1 MLGHLFIFLLFIL
14 LLTLVGGDVRHVSLS
29 SPPTV
34 VVEYPEDNSTVTGP
48 RLPLRLALE
57 VERWC
62 GADGDGDDTGADC
75 TPLADLVICV
85 WAGNAR
91 QQCLPLLSALQQ
103 PGALDLS
110 TAHMPVGTFDLSV
123 WLYAS
128 SNSSSHPSTGR
139 HVLVRGRAP
148 PSSEGGDA
156 TPRTPPLPPPNEVR
170 LHRPAPWDAA
180 RAEALTQLLPID
192 TSIPRRGDWQRQRSE
207 GDEHGVERE
216 SETTTRGLRLGLLR
230 HGPLLFNVQDF
241 PAGISLDLQ
250 GEWEES
256 VVRLLASALR
266 PGDLVVDVGAH
277 LGSFTVPLAK
287 KVGRGRVLSLEPQQD
302 LFQALNANLALNGL
316 FNVQALRAAAS
327 HRAPPP
333 KHGFPVWA
341 PRAVVFG
348 AAQAGNYR
356 SIPVRDPSGGASSNF
371 GSFSLLDGD
380 GGSGGAR
387 SDGVGGIDV
396 ELAGAMEDA
405 MGEVG
410 GEAPRSSNEVEGGR
424 MTTFPII
431 SLDEVRLLQERC
443 PALVKVDVEG
453 MEASVLWGARR
464 TIDRCRPVL
473 YVENQCL
480 NTTTDLV
487 TTLSGGG
494 GGGGGGGLGSY
505 RCFWDPAPYFAPDNY
520 LGLKEPGAV
529 GGGMSLNMICLPGSG
544 ESLSADEN
552 ERDTVNRRVRTQW
565 MVFRDVLD
573 QLAEVA
579 PHRPLVEQYNPVPLR
594 LDAGAGPPSGAV
606 PRTADC

>member
-34 VVEYPEDNSTVTGP
+34 VVEYPGDNSTVTGP

-302 LFQALNANLALNGL
+302 LFQALNANLARWQPDRTVRLNL
-316 FNVQALRAAAS
+316 ADVLQRELP
-327 HRAPPP
+327 APP
-333 KHGFPVWA
+333 
-341 PRAVVFG
+341 
-348 AAQAGNYR
+348 
-356 SIPVRDPSGGASSNF
+356 
-371 GSFSLLDGD
+371 
-380 GGSGGAR
+380 
-387 SDGVGGIDV
+387 
-396 ELAGAMEDA
+396 
-405 MGEVG
+405 
-410 GEAPRSSNEVEGGR
+410 
-424 MTTFPII
+424 
-431 SLDEVRLLQERC
+431 
-443 PALVKVDVEG
+443 
-453 MEASVLWGARR
+453 
-464 TIDRCRPVL
+464 
-473 YVENQCL
+473 
-480 NTTTDLV
+480 
-487 TTLSGGG
+487 
-494 GGGGGGGLGSY
+494 
-505 RCFWDPAPYFAPDNY
+505 
-520 LGLKEPGAV
+520 
-529 GGGMSLNMICLPGSG
+529 
-544 ESLSADEN
+544 SA
-552 ERDTVNRRVRTQW
+552 
-565 MVFRDVLD
+565 
-573 QLAEVA
+573 
-579 PHRPLVEQYNPVPLR
+579 
-594 LDAGAGPPSGAV
+594 AGAGTNAAAAAEAYATECAICYSYELDGAV
-606 PRTADC
+606 PESACDACSKPFHKACLGEWLRALPTTQQSFNRKPSSPRPKCMRLRAS

>member
-1 MLGHLFIFLLFIL
+1 M
-14 LLTLVGGDVRHVSLS
+14 
-29 SPPTV
+29 
-34 VVEYPEDNSTVTGP
+34 
-48 RLPLRLALE
+48 
-57 VERWC
+57 
-62 GADGDGDDTGADC
+62 
-75 TPLADLVICV
+75 
-85 WAGNAR
+85 
-91 QQCLPLLSALQQ
+91 
-103 PGALDLS
+103 
-110 TAHMPVGTFDLSV
+110 
-123 WLYAS
+123 
-128 SNSSSHPSTGR
+128 
-139 HVLVRGRAP
+139 
-148 PSSEGGDA
+148 
-156 TPRTPPLPPPNEVR
+156 
-170 LHRPAPWDAA
+170 
-180 RAEALTQLLPID
+180 
-192 TSIPRRGDWQRQRSE
+192 
-207 GDEHGVERE
+207 
-216 SETTTRGLRLGLLR
+216 
-230 HGPLLFNVQDF
+230 
-241 PAGISLDLQ
+241 
-250 GEWEES
+250 
-256 VVRLLASALR
+256 
-266 PGDLVVDVGAH
+266 
-277 LGSFTVPLAK
+277 
-287 KVGRGRVLSLEPQQD
+287 
-302 LFQALNANLALNGL
+302 
-316 FNVQALRAAAS
+316 
-327 HRAPPP
+327 
-333 KHGFPVWA
+333 
-341 PRAVVFG
+341 
-348 AAQAGNYR
+348 
-356 SIPVRDPSGGASSNF
+356 
-371 GSFSLLDGD
+371 
-380 GGSGGAR
+380 
-387 SDGVGGIDV
+387 GGIDV

-529 GGGMSLNMICLPGSG
+529 GGGVSLNMICLPGSG

-594 LDAGAGPPSGAV
+594 LDAGAGPPYGAV
-606 PRTADC
+606 LRMADC